1 MSVIPNGLRRS
12 LWKGHLTPGA
22 VNTRLGVNHW
32 SRVIS
37 STFLNPALPETL
49 PSAFTYATVQGRAHF
64 HHSSLVWGPF
74 WSSAKQLQVRKIK
87 HQSVSLL
94 TKDPTAENGEPG
106 SLPIQL
112 PSSLLDCLYHIIII
126 HGRQSHLT
134 LLLEPTCFFCH
145 SEPFETMNSGF
156 FLIFFSFIPSLR
168 IMKTSQ

>member
-49 PSAFTYATVQGRAHF
+49 PSEFTYAIAQGRAHF

-74 WSSAKQLQVRKIK
+74 WSSAKELQVRKPK

-94 TKDPTAENGEPG
+94 TKDLIAENGEPG

-112 PSSLLDCLYHIIII
+112 PSSLLDCLYHFIII

-156 FLIFFSFIPSLR
+156 FSFFSLLFLP
-168 IMKTSQ
+168 